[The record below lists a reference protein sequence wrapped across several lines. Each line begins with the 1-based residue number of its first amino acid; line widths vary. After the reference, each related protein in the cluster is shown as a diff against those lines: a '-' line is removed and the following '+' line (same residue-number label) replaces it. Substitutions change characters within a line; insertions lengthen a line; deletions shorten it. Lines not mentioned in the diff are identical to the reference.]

1 MQARENN
8 ASEHEEIMSPVEERH
23 IDYILEEEFSID
35 PDFLTFFLGQARL
48 SAIDK
53 NRIVAFG
60 AKCSCRASRSTTTE
74 DGESDLLV
82 KYSEREG
89 VLPIAILIEDK
100 IRAGF
105 QPTQAERYRKRG
117 EEGKGER
124 WADYWTCLVAHSKY
138 SAKPGDFDAVVTL
151 DALHRYFAD
160 KDDDRSRFR
169 ARILE
174 QTIRKYET
182 TGIQTIDPNMTRFR
196 AMYAAACD
204 ASLPS
209 GRWWYEPPRDAW
221 WDANWFLFRGIGWPK
236 GVKVVHMARSGRMQL
251 VLPMRDE
258 ALLRSVVEQRAA
270 WHPNGSAPSINV
282 VPVGKAKSAFQI
294 NVPKIT
300 DFSIEAPPPEFE
312 QFFAAVEFFASFY
325 ERSSDLLPQSLHIPN
340 AQEDVLREDDAYM
353 RALSA
358 MLLGFMRSTVTRLG
372 TAMPFP
378 LPDLRRLTAAT
389 PEDKRYFASLGLM
402 GGFLLELRED
412 KEQEPYILSEYWSR
426 QWGTESVRNKITA
439 SEVLHVGD
447 QAVEV
452 SHSSNAGG
460 L

>member
-1 MQARENN
+1 
-8 ASEHEEIMSPVEERH
+8 MSPVEERH
-23 IDYILEEEFSID
+23 IDYILEEEFSIN
-35 PDFLTFFLGQARL
+35 PDFLTFFLGQAHL
-48 SAIDK
+48 SALDK
-53 NRIVAFG
+53 SRIVAFA
-60 AKCSCRASRSTTTE
+60 AKCYCTAARSSTTA

-124 WADYWTCLVAHSKY
+124 WSDYWTCLVAHSKY
-138 SAKPGDFDAVVTL
+138 SAKPGDFDAVVSL
-151 DALHRYFAD
+151 EALHRYFAD

-182 TGIQTIDPNMTRFR
+182 TGIQEIDPNMTRFR
-196 AMYAAACD
+196 AMYAAACKG
-204 ASLPS
+204 SLSS
-209 GRWWYEPPRDAW
+209 GRWWYQPPRDAW
-221 WDANWFLFRGIGWPK
+221 WDDNWFYFRRIGWPK
-236 GVKVVHMARSGRMQL
+236 DVKIVHMARFGRMQL

-258 ALLRSVVEQRAA
+258 ALLRSIVEQREA
-270 WHPNGSAPSINV
+270 WPTNSSAPTISV
-282 VPVGKAKSAFQI
+282 VPVGKTKSAFQI

-300 DFSIEAPPPEFE
+300 DFSIAAPPPEFE

-325 ERSSDLLPQSLHIPN
+325 ERSSDLLPQSLRIPN
-340 AQEDVLREDDAYM
+340 AQEDVLQEDDPHM
-353 RALSA
+353 RALRA
-358 MLLGFMRSTVTRLG
+358 MLFGFMRSTVTGLG

-378 LPDLRRLTAAT
+378 LPDLQRLTAAT
-389 PEDKRYFASLGLM
+389 PEDKRYFASLGMM

-412 KEQEPYILSEYWSR
+412 EEQEPYILSEYWSR
-426 QWGTESVRNKITA
+426 QWGSESVRHKITA
-439 SEVLHVGD
+439 SEVLLVD
-447 QAVEV
+447 NQTPEV
-452 SHSSNAGG
+452 SQCSNAAG